1 MLRSLA
7 VAALLGAAS
16 VSAQTVKCTANSK
29 CPKESPCCSTYGE
42 CGVGAYCLG
51 GCDPTMSFSLDSCV
65 PAPVCEDRTMKMNSL
80 DRITDISKYLGDSSK
95 SDWVAQGEPAVFKDN
110 VLLTM
115 PKDSVGT
122 LLSSTVYMWYG
133 NVKARFKTSRGR
145 GVVTAFILF
154 SDVKD
159 EIDYEFVGVDLE
171 TAQTNYYFQGITN
184 YENSENITLSDT
196 FENFH
201 EYEIRWTPE
210 KIEWYIDGKLG
221 RTKEKKETWNATSQN
236 FEFPQT
242 PSRVQLS
249 LWPGGKETN
258 AEGTRAWAGGTID
271 WEAPDIQNNGYF
283 YATFSD
289 VEIECFNSPTA
300 PGTNKGK
307 SYWYNNVRGTND
319 TIVDGDK
326 DHIIASLQATG
337 TDMDKGKKVTKP
349 KEQDKDKD
357 KDKDK
362 DDDKDKDKDK
372 DEDDDDDDEPATIP
386 GGGSGAPANEHSEDK
401 DTSKDSGSSSGSGSG
416 SSSGGS
422 GSSSGSDS
430 SDDSSSDTPA
440 DTTNCD
446 TSSFNQECG
455 SSSSSSES
463 SSADSGK
470 GSNAGSRNGASAF
483 AILIAGCALYWL

>member
-7 VAALLGAAS
+7 LVALLGASS
-16 VSAQTVKCTANSK
+16 VAADSVKCTANSK
-29 CPKESPCCSTYGE
+29 CPEDTPCCSTYGE

-51 GCDPTMSFSLDSCV
+51 GCDPTMSFKLDSCV
-65 PAPVCEDRTMKMNSL
+65 PAPVCEDRKMKMNSL
-80 DRITDISKYLGDSSK
+80 DRIVDIGKYLGDSSK
-95 SDWVAQGEPAVFKDN
+95 ADWVAQGEPAVFKDN
-110 VLLTM
+110 VILTM

-133 NVKARFKTSRGR
+133 NVKARFRTSRGR

-159 EIDYEFVGVDLE
+159 EIDYEFVGVELN

-201 EYEIRWTPE
+201 EYEIRWTPD
-210 KIEWYIDGKLG
+210 KIEWYVDGKLG
-221 RTKEKKETWNATSQN
+221 RTKEKKETWNETSQN
-236 FEFPQT
+236 YDFPQT

-258 AEGTRAWAGGTID
+258 AEGTRNWAGGTMD
-271 WEAPDIQNNGYF
+271 WDAPDVKNNGYF

-289 VEIECFNSPTA
+289 VEIECFNANTA

-307 SYWYNNVRGTND
+307 SYWYKDARGTND

-326 DHIIASLQATG
+326 EHIIASLQATG
-337 TDMDKGKKVTKP
+337 TDMDKGKK
-349 KEQDKDKD
+349 KEKAKEDKDD
-357 KDKDK
+357 DK
-362 DDDKDKDKDK
+362 DDDKDKDDK
-372 DEDDDDDDEPATIP
+372 DDKKDDDDDDDESATIP
-386 GGGSGAPANEHSEDK
+386 GGSSGAPANEHSEDGG
-401 DTSKDSGSSSGSGSG
+401 TSKSGSGSG

-422 GSSSGSDS
+422 SSGSDGSS
-430 SDDSSSDTPA
+430 SDDSSSEEPA
-440 DTTNCD
+440 DTSNCD
-446 TSSFNQECG
+446 TSSFNQNCG
-455 SSSSSSES
+455 SSSSSSS
-463 SSADSGK
+463 SDSSDDSGK
-470 GSNAGSRNGASAF
+470 GSNAGSRNGASAL
-483 AILIAGCALYWL
+483 AIIIAGCALYWL

>member
-1 MLRSLA
+1 MLTTH
-7 VAALLGAAS
+7 V
-16 VSAQTVKCTANSK
+16 
-29 CPKESPCCSTYGE
+29 
-42 CGVGAYCLG
+42 
-51 GCDPTMSFSLDSCV
+51 
-65 PAPVCEDRTMKMNSL
+65 
-80 DRITDISKYLGDSSK
+80 
-95 SDWVAQGEPAVFKDN
+95 
-110 VLLTM
+110 
-115 PKDSVGT
+115 
-122 LLSSTVYMWYG
+122 
-133 NVKARFKTSRGR
+133 
-145 GVVTAFILF
+145 
-154 SDVKD
+154 
-159 EIDYEFVGVDLE
+159 ID
-171 TAQTNYYFQGITN
+171 
-184 YENSENITLSDT
+184 ENSENITLSDT

-337 TDMDKGKKVTKP
+337 TDMDKGKKKVTKP
-349 KEQDKDKD
+349 KDDDKDKDED

-372 DEDDDDDDEPATIP
+372 DKDEDDDDDSEPATIP
-386 GGGSGAPANEHSEDK
+386 GGGSGAPANDHSEDK
-401 DTSKDSGSSSGSGSG
+401 DTSSNSGSSSGSGSGSG

-422 GSSSGSDS
+422 GGSSGSDS

-446 TSSFNQECG
+446 TTSFNQECG

-463 SSADSGK
+463 SSSDSSK
-470 GSNAGSRNGASAF
+470 GSNAGSKNGASAF